1 MKLFVRTTQ
10 EEAIISNLLLN
21 KFSTLKTIRDTTLDK
36 RIEAAKVVSHRN
48 TGNSDSIW
56 NNEYPIFNT
65 LPKKAIM
72 TVCNGLMGHVMSPS
86 LNWFRFNSI
95 NKNFYPTDKIAGASD
110 YLENVQQSLLQLF
123 SVTSF
128 YSSVKMVILDTII
141 QGTGILLTIDDQDHG
156 KIHYKCVDPQFAY
169 IGEDAYEQ
177 VDTVFREFSLTAL
190 QAYNLYGDEL
200 PKSIIESYKSGNQDA
215 TKFKFLDCVYPEGIL
230 YSPLLNKSLNVTIQ
244 KYAHVVY
251 CYEGNCLVQESGYD
265 ELPYHIFRYR
275 RETTEHAYGV
285 GIVMDLL
292 PDIYKLQ
299 DFSRTMQT
307 GSQRQSEPA
316 MFFPYAWQA
325 DGGVN
330 NNPRSTNYVDMNSGT
345 PYSLASTLR
354 LDSLAGVIAK
364 LEDYIYEATNAKLFD
379 ILMRTADV
387 QQTATWVNEIKG
399 ESLVLMASTMD
410 TLQQEIII
418 PVVMR
423 TYNILRRMGYIP
435 PIPEQLKQT
444 AKYGQIKIELE
455 GPLIKRM
462 RSFMQA
468 NGIIH
473 GLNFIA
479 SVLKI
484 NPNTSVNF
492 DWDEIARGGATA
504 QGLPQ
509 NMIKEDAD
517 VQKIKEQQLQLEKQQ
532 QERQQMVEM
541 SEIAKNTGNI
551 NLDHMNN
558 MEANPGA

>member
-1 MKLFVRTTQ
+1 MKLFTRKIEETQ
-10 EEAIISNLLLN
+10 ILTNLIINKYSNL
-21 KFSTLKTIRDTTLDK
+21 KSARESTWKN
-36 RIEAAKVVSHRN
+36 RIDAAKIVSHRN
-48 TGNSDSIW
+48 TGNKNSIW
-56 NNEYPIFNT
+56 TNDYPIFNT

-95 NKNFYPTDKIAGASD
+95 NKNFYSTDKIAGASD

-123 SVTSF
+123 SITSF
-128 YSSVKMVILDTII
+128 YSSVKMTILDALI
-141 QGTGILLTIDDQDHG
+141 QGTGILLSLDDQDHG
-156 KIHYKCVDPQFAY
+156 KIHYKCIDPQFVC

-177 VDTVFREFSLTAL
+177 VDTVFREYSLTAI
-190 QAYNLYGDEL
+190 QAYQLFGEEL
-200 PKSIIESYKSGNQDA
+200 PKSIIESYKNGSQDS
-215 TKFKFLDCVYPEGIL
+215 TSFKFLDCVYPEGIM
-230 YSPLLNKSLNVTIQ
+230 YSQEKKDNIKVTI
-244 KYAHVVY
+244 KKFAHVVY
-251 CYEGNCLVQESGYD
+251 SFEGNTIVQESGYD

-285 GIVMDLL
+285 GIIMDLL
-292 PDIYKLQ
+292 PDILKLQ

-316 MFFPYAWQA
+316 MYFPYAWQT

-330 NNPRSTNYVDMNSGT
+330 NNPRSTNYVDMNAGQ

-354 LDSLAGVIAK
+354 LDSLLNVISK
-364 LEDYIYEATNAKLFD
+364 LEDYIYEATTAKLFD

-435 PIPEQLKQT
+435 PLPEQLKET

-479 SVLKI
+479 SILKI
-484 NPNTSVNF
+484 NPSTSVNF

-509 NMIKEDAD
+509 NMIKEYID
-517 VQKIKEQQLQLEKQQ
+517 VQKIKQQQLQVEQQQ
-532 QERQQMVEM
+532 QERQQLIEM
-541 SEIAKNTGNI
+541 SQIAKNTGNI
-551 NLDHMNN
+551 NLEHMNN
-558 MEANPGA
+558 MEANSSA